1 MVFSLNAGS
10 GSLSDEYGS
19 ETLILL
25 YFSQVSDEVLFKF
38 LKSLGLHEEE
48 KNKKVAT
55 AAAAT
60 AMDPELLD
68 LFEGDAKYGLDTSI
82 RFFKISISQYSNSFL
97 WYKVNL
103 NKRHGTARRE
113 KKH

>member
-1 MVFSLNAGS
+1 
-10 GSLSDEYGS
+10 
-19 ETLILL
+19 
-25 YFSQVSDEVLFKF
+25 VSDEVLFKF

-68 LFEGDAKYGLDTSI
+68 LFEGDAKYGLNTSI
-82 RFFKISISQYSNSFL
+82 GGAADPGSEVRCLFDPWI
-97 WYKVNL
+97 
-103 NKRHGTARRE
+103 RDPG
-113 KKH
+113 

>member
-1 MVFSLNAGS
+1 
-10 GSLSDEYGS
+10 
-19 ETLILL
+19 
-25 YFSQVSDEVLFKF
+25 VSDEVLFKF

-82 RFFKISISQYSNSFL
+82 RFFKYVFHSS
-97 WYKVNL
+97 V
-103 NKRHGTARRE
+103 T
-113 KKH
+113 

>member
-1 MVFSLNAGS
+1 
-10 GSLSDEYGS
+10 
-19 ETLILL
+19 
-25 YFSQVSDEVLFKF
+25 VSDEVLFKF

-68 LFEGDAKYGLDTSI
+68 LFEGDAKYGLDTSVGGVADPDPVLFDPWI
-82 RFFKISISQYSNSFL
+82 RDP
-97 WYKVNL
+97 
-103 NKRHGTARRE
+103 G
-113 KKH
+113 